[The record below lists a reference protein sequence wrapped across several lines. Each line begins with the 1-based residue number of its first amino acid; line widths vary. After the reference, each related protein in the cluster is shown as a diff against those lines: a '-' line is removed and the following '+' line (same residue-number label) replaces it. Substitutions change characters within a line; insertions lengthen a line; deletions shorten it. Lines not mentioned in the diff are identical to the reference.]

1 MSREPSPSARP
12 VPPSVRSLGRL
23 QEIEIAEAVEVLAR
37 AFRDNPLN
45 RAVFQSKDP
54 ERRHRANTHGMRAL
68 LPVAIERGLVEA
80 ARSGGAIVGILV
92 STPPYTYPLPPPP
105 IVSRLRCLLGQGWRV
120 SARWGEAFAALDG
133 AHPVEPHWY
142 LSTLGVDPTQQRR
155 GFGTEL
161 LRSWLENADRNGEAA
176 YLETDTE
183 ENVEFYGRAGFEL
196 VGELDILGA
205 RIWRMWR
212 KARR

>member
-1 MSREPSPSARP
+1 MNRDSSPSPR
-12 VPPSVRSLGRL
+12 SVESRGRSLGLLRASEL
-23 QEIEIAEAVEVLAR
+23 AEAVGVLAR
-37 AFRDNPLN
+37 AFRCNPLN
-45 RAVFQSKDP
+45 RAVTMSMDP
-54 ERRHRANTHGMRAL
+54 EKCRRVNAYGMRAL
-68 LPVAIERGLVEA
+68 LPVAIERGLVQV
-80 ARSGGAIVGILV
+80 ARADGAIVGALV
-92 STPPYTYPLPPPP
+92 STPPFAYPLPPPP

-142 LSTLGVDPTQQRR
+142 LSTLGVDPIRQRQ
-155 GFGTEL
+155 GFGSKL
-161 LRSWLENADRNGEAA
+161 LRSWLENADRDGESA

-183 ENVEFYGRAGFEL
+183 ENVQFYNRVGFEL

-212 KARR
+212 AACR